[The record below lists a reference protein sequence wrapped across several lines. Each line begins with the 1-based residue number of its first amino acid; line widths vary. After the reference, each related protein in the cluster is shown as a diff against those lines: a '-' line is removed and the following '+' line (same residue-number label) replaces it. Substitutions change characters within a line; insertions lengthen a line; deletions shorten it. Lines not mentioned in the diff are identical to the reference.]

1 MIVET
6 EVEFFDSLGNSIVET
21 LQIPINEDED
31 EDNVEAI
38 VEDYIN
44 EWFIKTAR
52 ETFEMEFPE
61 LKDTDED
68 DYIHNFIKY
77 FNDVKLYSD
86 LD

>member
-21 LQIPINEDED
+21 LQIPINEDEN
-31 EDNVEAI
+31 ENNVEAI
-38 VEDYIN
+38 VEDYVN
-44 EWFIKTAR
+44 EWFFKTAR

-61 LKDTDED
+61 LKDADED
-68 DYIHNFIKY
+68 DYIHTFIKY